1 MLFYVSS
8 MSLVMAVKI
17 LGLSIHEHSLR
28 ESIRGFTKGKTK
40 REKNNSKTNK
50 TEKLYSAN
58 DQRCSKP
65 TKESER
71 EEGGISK
78 VELLALKCVNISR
91 SEQRTKKR
99 KNSSQKKKK
108 AGQNNN
114 NTKKNSECA
123 STVHT
128 RWNASNKQINKN
140 NTQYEGNS
148 KIVLRFRTKFR

>member
-1 MLFYVSS
+1 V
-8 MSLVMAVKI
+8 
-17 LGLSIHEHSLR
+17 GLQ
-28 ESIRGFTKGKTK
+28 KGKR
-40 REKNNSKTNK
+40 REKRT
-50 TEKLYSAN
+50 TAKL
-58 DQRCSKP
+58 
-65 TKESER
+65 TKQKSYIVLMIKGVQNPQKKVKER
-71 EEGGISK
+71 RGGISK

-123 STVHT
+123 STVRT

-148 KIVLRFRTKFR
+148 KIVLRFRT

>member
-71 EEGGISK
+71 EEGGDKQGRIVSIK
-78 VELLALKCVNISR
+78 V
-91 SEQRTKKR
+91 R
-99 KNSSQKKKK
+99 KYQ
-108 AGQNNN
+108 
-114 NTKKNSECA
+114 
-123 STVHT
+123 
-128 RWNASNKQINKN
+128 
-140 NTQYEGNS
+140 
-148 KIVLRFRTKFR
+148 